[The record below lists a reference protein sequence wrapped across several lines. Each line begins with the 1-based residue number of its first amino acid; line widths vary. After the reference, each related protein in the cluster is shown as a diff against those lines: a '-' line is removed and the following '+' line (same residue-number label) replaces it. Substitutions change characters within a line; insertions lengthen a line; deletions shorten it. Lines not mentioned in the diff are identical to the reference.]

1 MQLYLFSNQS
11 HRSTESHNPPS
22 CSSHLTAGGNN
33 PPFGNPQ
40 PNQPQQPQQ
49 PFGFGTLNNNAFATP
64 GSNQFTFGGA
74 PPAQPQPSNAPAG
87 FAFGQQSAPAF
98 PTPPTSSQLQGFGF
112 GLTPQQQQPA
122 GFTFGAPPPAQAQQ
136 QQIPAVGAFKFG
148 GGQQQQQPPPPLAPS
163 GFTFGGGQQHKPP
176 PAAPTPQPP
185 PAAFTF
191 GAKPKT
197 EGVISQDNNSY
208 KAQKAA
214 ALANMPT
221 FAGTTSASG
230 TGFKTTSSPPQQLQ
244 QKPSTTGGG
253 GLNPEELARRAQR
266 AARFNRPTPV
276 LDAQQQQ
283 QQRQEEHQAFRPA
296 PVFAGN
302 TGDSGIDNNKI
313 NNVEEDEDGMGSPTR
328 MKKAIVGTCEDMC
341 PAVERE
347 RRQAMSDI
355 QIFERV
361 NANSANETSPELAVK
376 RFART
381 VDDPSPSEFRTRGG
395 LQRTM
400 AHLRNLLDQSHFRFG
415 LVHKFLWDRYRSVR
429 QDLYIQ
435 GMADGFA
442 VGIFEEI
449 VRFHVL
455 CEHELAGEDQSVTE
469 VEGFNSH
476 LNMEQANKALIS
488 LSEMYNKLAAA
499 GHPQQ
504 SEAEFRA
511 YHLISL
517 MASHGKF
524 KGDQQAFLS
533 TLNSLRLEVRKAPV
547 IQWVLALQRAIGDN
561 NYVRFFSLVKT
572 APYLI
577 ACAAHT
583 YFPAVRKRALKS
595 LADSM
600 CPSSKVTAAV
610 ELGWL
615 MNLLLLDS
623 YEEAKELVT
632 LYGYE
637 VAEQD
642 VDTGEGGSGMMGGAT
657 TTDNR
662 QLVAILTKH
671 GYTEPPPPVARRPS
685 AVITAKAPPTRA
697 AAVLTPA
704 SQPLSK
710 EELEQ
715 LAERERVMRA
725 EAEVKRRAEMEIA
738 ARRAAERADAEAA
751 AQRKMQEAEE
761 RARQVQ
767 LVEQQRVAEEA
778 RMKEIAQQEE
788 ERRQR
793 EEEERCRR
801 EEEERQRRE
810 AEEQRQKE
818 EAARRAA
825 EAARLAAV
833 EAERKRREAEK
844 AERRRLVELE
854 RQRLEELRR
863 IEEEKQRV
871 REAKRRLAIQK
882 LYFARWVKEARRL
895 AAERERQ
902 AKIAASFKACRVGI
916 KPSSST
922 STTAAALSHEVQQ
935 QQAVDMDDLAAELAL
950 RQLHLHDHPQ
960 SATLNSARH
969 LQEES
974 RRPINLPSTVAEE
987 LVRSNQQAKNL
998 FWKLL
1003 VVKTGASTFLPT
1015 SSTESSSTGDNK
1027 YEIAEKTGR
1036 NAAAS
1041 VGRWL
1046 ELVLS
1051 PSPSNN
1057 KSNTT
1062 VVSPSPCVELAYIQG
1077 PSAVSIEGMEY
1088 GSDSTRRGT
1097 ELSTCVAFQKSSSG
1111 NIAKDAIAGAAA
1123 VVVVMGA
1130 CPSSSIAQ
1138 RHILDSMQS
1147 ALPSNTGFC
1156 YPIMVLVQNEG
1167 WATDWSAAIDNWQ
1180 TNDGDKAAVLFH
1192 AVGVGK
1198 GTSTTSCAASSF
1210 DKKSLIVALK
1220 WLAQHAPAQHA
1231 LRVARAEAVVRQA
1244 LQATL
1249 LPLQPITTKSSNNTT
1264 IPPHYHYHYQAAL
1277 TQALT
1282 IVRKTITLA
1291 TEESEVS
1298 SWQWPPP
1305 EISTPPLQYWYSEG
1319 STAELIAAL
1328 DQVERE
1334 AQAAL
1339 DTDKA
1344 SAITATTHE
1353 SLCLALFMSLS
1364 PLESPDL
1371 PAIVMPEDVYLS
1383 FQVAIDQAATSLP
1396 PPFIDN
1402 GTYNNNNNNSGSRM
1416 LAIMGDGESPKK
1428 RKRDDWEEGWNA
1440 SRVSYEN
1447 IENNI
1452 LNVAYTA
1459 LRTGSAL
1466 DQQLGWMSEGA
1477 FRNRVVYSNGGG
1489 SVVSRGLAELAAK
1502 LDTERNEQGVFQQ
1515 HVMSS
1520 MLSSGDRGRGGG
1532 GGRDQIEEK
1541 EEGEG
1546 TIASGGGGFLSA
1558 GLRRLRGL
1566 LQTEKKEQ
1574 GKLTTEAWK
1583 ASAV

>member
-1 MQLYLFSNQS
+1 M
-11 HRSTESHNPPS
+11 T
-22 CSSHLTAGGNN
+22 
-33 PPFGNPQ
+33 
-40 PNQPQQPQQ
+40 
-49 PFGFGTLNNNAFATP
+49 
-64 GSNQFTFGGA
+64 
-74 PPAQPQPSNAPAG
+74 
-87 FAFGQQSAPAF
+87 
-98 PTPPTSSQLQGFGF
+98 
-112 GLTPQQQQPA
+112 
-122 GFTFGAPPPAQAQQ
+122 
-136 QQIPAVGAFKFG
+136 
-148 GGQQQQQPPPPLAPS
+148 
-163 GFTFGGGQQHKPP
+163 
-176 PAAPTPQPP
+176 
-185 PAAFTF
+185 
-191 GAKPKT
+191 
-197 EGVISQDNNSY
+197 SQDNNY
-208 KAQKAA
+208 EAQKAA

-221 FAGTTSASG
+221 FAGTAGGGNGSG
-230 TGFKTTSSPPQQLQ
+230 GFKTTSKPPPSQQQSQ
-244 QKPSTTGGG
+244 QKSSATGGGG

-266 AARFNRPTPV
+266 AARFNRPSPI
-276 LDAQQQQ
+276 LDAQQQH
-283 QQRQEEHQAFRPA
+283 QRQEEEQKPFRPN
-296 PVFAGN
+296 PVFVGN
-302 TGDSGIDNNKI
+302 TGGGGIDNK
-313 NNVEEDEDGMGSPTR
+313 NNNDTSVEEDEDGMGSPTR

-361 NANSANETSPELAVK
+361 NPNSANETSPELAVK

-381 VDDPSPSEFRTRGG
+381 VDDPAPSEFRTRGA

-400 AHLRNLLDQSHFRFG
+400 THLRNLLDQSNFRFG

-533 TLNSLRLEVRKAPV
+533 TLYSLRSEVRNAPV

-561 NYVRFFSLVKT
+561 NYVKFFSLVKT

-610 ELGWL
+610 ELDWL

-642 VDTGEGGSGMMGGAT
+642 VDTGEAGGTMVCT
-657 TTDNR
+657 TTTTTASYR

-685 AVITAKAPPTRA
+685 AVITAKAPLTRA
-697 AAVLTPA
+697 AAVVTPA
-704 SQPLSK
+704 SQPLSR
-710 EELEQ
+710 EEMEQ
-715 LAERERVMRA
+715 LSEKERVMRA
-725 EAEVKRRAEMEIA
+725 EAEAKRRAEAEVT

-767 LVEQQRVAEEA
+767 LAAQQRMAEEA
-778 RMKEIAQQEE
+778 RTKERARQEE
-788 ERRQR
+788 ERKQR
-793 EEEERCRR
+793 EEEERRR
-801 EEEERQRRE
+801 KEEEDRQCRE
-810 AEEQRQKE
+810 AEEQRQRE
-818 EAARRAA
+818 EAARRAV
-825 EAARLAAV
+825 EAARLAAL
-833 EAERKRREAEK
+833 EAERKRREAEE
-844 AERRRLVELE
+844 AERRHLAELE
-854 RQRLEELRR
+854 RQRLEELQR

-882 LYFARWVKEARRL
+882 LSFARWVKEAKRL

-916 KPSSST
+916 KPPST
-922 STTAAALSHEVQQ
+922 IIGAAGGALSHEDQYHHLQQQQQQQ
-935 QQAVDMDDLAAELAL
+935 QQAVNMDDLAAELAL
-950 RQLHLHDHPQ
+950 RQLHLYDHPL
-960 SATLNSARH
+960 SSSFLDSARH

-974 RRPINLPSTVAEE
+974 RRPINLPAIVAGE

-998 FWKLL
+998 FWKVL
-1003 VVKTGASTFLPT
+1003 VVRTGASAFLP
-1015 SSTESSSTGDNK
+1015 SNEGE
-1027 YEIAEKTGR
+1027 YEMAEKTGK

-1041 VGRWL
+1041 IGRWL

-1051 PSPSNN
+1051 PPSNN
-1057 KSNTT
+1057 NGHSTL
-1062 VVSPSPCVELAYIQG
+1062 VGSSPCVELAYIQG
-1077 PSAVSIEGMEY
+1077 PSEVSIEGMKY
-1088 GSDSTRRGT
+1088 LSTTGRRV
-1097 ELSTCVAFQKSSSG
+1097 EFSTCVSFQKPSRDSDG
-1111 NIAKDAIAGAAA
+1111 IAKDAIAGAAA
-1123 VVVVMGA
+1123 VVVVMGS
-1130 CPSSSIAQ
+1130 CPSSSVAQ
-1138 RHILDSMQS
+1138 QHMLDSMQS
-1147 ALPSNTGFC
+1147 ALPTNTGFHC
-1156 YPIMVLVQNEG
+1156 PIVLLVQNEE
-1167 WATDWSAAIDNWQ
+1167 WAKDWSEGINNWHM
-1180 TNDGDKAAVLFH
+1180 NDDGDKAGVVFH
-1192 AVGVGK
+1192 VVCVGK
-1198 GTSTTSCAASSF
+1198 STTTTTTTTSGTSSF
-1210 DKKSLIVALK
+1210 DRNSLIEALK

-1231 LRVARAEAVVRQA
+1231 LRIARAEAVVRQA

-1249 LPLQPITTKSSNNTT
+1249 LPLQSINTKSYNNNNN
-1264 IPPHYHYHYQAAL
+1264 IPPHCYHYYHAAL

-1282 IVRKTITLA
+1282 IVRDTITQA
-1291 TEESEVS
+1291 TEESEVA

-1319 STAELIAAL
+1319 NTVKFIGAL

-1334 AQAAL
+1334 AQVAL
-1339 DTDKA
+1339 DNN
-1344 SAITATTHE
+1344 SAATHE

-1364 PLESPDL
+1364 LLESPDL

-1383 FQVAIDQAATSLP
+1383 FQVAIDKAATFLP
-1396 PPFIDN
+1396 PPSIDD
-1402 GTYNNNNNNSGSRM
+1402 NNNNNGSSGSR
-1416 LAIMGDGESPKK
+1416 LLSIMGDGAGGGESPKK

-1440 SRVSYEN
+1440 SIVSYEN
-1447 IENNI
+1447 IEKNI
-1452 LNVAYTA
+1452 LNVAHTA
-1459 LRTGSAL
+1459 LGTGGAL
-1466 DQQLGWMSEGA
+1466 DQQLGWMSEVT
-1477 FRNRVVYSNGGG
+1477 FRNRGS

-1502 LDTERNEQGVFQQ
+1502 LDTERSEQGVFQQ

-1520 MLSSGDRGRGGG
+1520 MLSSGDGERERGGG
-1532 GGRDQIEEK
+1532 GGGGDQVEEK
-1541 EEGEG
+1541 DEGEG
-1546 TIASGGGGFLSA
+1546 TMASGGGGFLSA

-1566 LQTEKKEQ
+1566 LQIERREQ

-1583 ASAV
+1583 ASTI

>member
-1 MQLYLFSNQS
+1 VFV
-11 HRSTESHNPPS
+11 
-22 CSSHLTAGGNN
+22 GN
-33 PPFGNPQ
+33 
-40 PNQPQQPQQ
+40 
-49 PFGFGTLNNNAFATP
+49 
-64 GSNQFTFGGA
+64 
-74 PPAQPQPSNAPAG
+74 
-87 FAFGQQSAPAF
+87 
-98 PTPPTSSQLQGFGF
+98 
-112 GLTPQQQQPA
+112 
-122 GFTFGAPPPAQAQQ
+122 
-136 QQIPAVGAFKFG
+136 
-148 GGQQQQQPPPPLAPS
+148 
-163 GFTFGGGQQHKPP
+163 
-176 PAAPTPQPP
+176 
-185 PAAFTF
+185 
-191 GAKPKT
+191 
-197 EGVISQDNNSY
+197 
-208 KAQKAA
+208 
-214 ALANMPT
+214 
-221 FAGTTSASG
+221 
-230 TGFKTTSSPPQQLQ
+230 
-244 QKPSTTGGG
+244 TGGG
-253 GLNPEELARRAQR
+253 G
-266 AARFNRPTPV
+266 
-276 LDAQQQQ
+276 
-283 QQRQEEHQAFRPA
+283 
-296 PVFAGN
+296 
-302 TGDSGIDNNKI
+302 IDNK
-313 NNVEEDEDGMGSPTR
+313 NNNDTSAEEDEDGMGSPTR
-328 MKKAIVGTCEDMC
+328 MKKAIIGTCEDMC
-341 PAVERE
+341 PAIERE

-361 NANSANETSPELAVK
+361 NPNSANETSPELAVK

-381 VDDPSPSEFRTRGG
+381 VDDPAPSEFRTRGAI
-395 LQRTM
+395 QRTM
-400 AHLRNLLDQSHFRFG
+400 THLRNLLDESNFRFG

-488 LSEMYNKLAAA
+488 LSEMYSKLAAA

-533 TLNSLRLEVRKAPV
+533 TLYSLRSEVRNAPV

-561 NYVRFFSLVKT
+561 NYVKFFSLVKT

-610 ELGWL
+610 ELDWL

-642 VDTGEGGSGMMGGAT
+642 VDTGEAGGT
-657 TTDNR
+657 TTTTTSKR

-685 AVITAKAPPTRA
+685 AVITAKAPLTRA
-697 AAVLTPA
+697 AAVITPA
-704 SQPLSK
+704 SQPLSR

-715 LAERERVMRA
+715 LFERERVMRA
-725 EAEVKRRAEMEIA
+725 EAEAKRRAQAEMT

-751 AQRKMQEAEE
+751 AQQKMQEAEE
-761 RARQVQ
+761 RAKQVH
-767 LVEQQRVAEEA
+767 LAAQQKMAEEA
-778 RMKEIAQQEE
+778 QMNEIARQEE
-788 ERRQR
+788 ARKQR
-793 EEEERCRR
+793 EEEERRR
-801 EEEERQRRE
+801 KEEEDRRCRE
-810 AEEQRQKE
+810 AEERRQRE

-825 EAARLAAV
+825 EAARLAAL
-833 EAERKRREAEK
+833 EAERKRREAEE
-844 AERRRLVELE
+844 AERRHLAELE

-916 KPSSST
+916 KPS
-922 STTAAALSHEVQQ
+922 TTIGAAGGALSHEDQQ
-935 QQAVDMDDLAAELAL
+935 QQHQAVNMDDLAAELAL
-950 RQLHLHDHPQ
+950 RQLHLYDHPQ
-960 SATLNSARH
+960 SSSFLDSARH
-969 LQEES
+969 HQEES
-974 RRPINLPSTVAEE
+974 RQPINLPSIVAGE
-987 LVRSNQQAKNL
+987 LLRSNQQAKNL
-998 FWKLL
+998 FWKVLII
-1003 VVKTGASTFLPT
+1003 KTGASTFLS
-1015 SSTESSSTGDNK
+1015 SSTEDE
-1027 YEIAEKTGR
+1027 YEMAEKTGK

-1041 VGRWL
+1041 IGRWL

-1051 PSPSNN
+1051 PPSNDN
-1057 KSNTT
+1057 GNTAA
-1062 VVSPSPCVELAYIQG
+1062 VGPSPCVELAYIQG
-1077 PSAVSIEGMEY
+1077 PSKVSIKGVEY
-1088 GSDSTRRGT
+1088 VSNTTGRRA
-1097 ELSTCVAFQKSSSG
+1097 ELSTCVSFQKPSNNSDG
-1111 NIAKDAIAGAAA
+1111 IAKDAIAGAAA
-1123 VVVVMGA
+1123 VIVVMGA
-1130 CPSSSIAQ
+1130 CPSSSVAQ
-1138 RHILDSMQS
+1138 RHMLDLMQS
-1147 ALPSNTGFC
+1147 ALPTNTGFSC
-1156 YPIMVLVQNEG
+1156 PVVLLVQNEE
-1167 WATDWSAAIDNWQ
+1167 WAKDWSEAINTWHIDDDN
-1180 TNDGDKAAVLFH
+1180 DDDDKAGVVFH
-1192 AVGVGK
+1192 AVCVGK
-1198 GTSTTSCAASSF
+1198 STTTTSSSLSDTSSF
-1210 DKKSLIVALK
+1210 DRNSLINALK

-1231 LRVARAEAVVRQA
+1231 LRIARAEAVVRQA

-1249 LPLQPITTKSSNNTT
+1249 LPLQSVTTKSSNNNNNNT
-1264 IPPHYHYHYQAAL
+1264 IPPHCYHYYHGAL

-1282 IVRKTITLA
+1282 IVRDTITQA

-1305 EISTPPLQYWYSEG
+1305 EISSPPLQYWYSEG
-1319 STAELIAAL
+1319 NTVKLIGAL

-1334 AQAAL
+1334 AQVAL
-1339 DTDKA
+1339 DNNC
-1344 SAITATTHE
+1344 ATTHE

-1364 PLESPDL
+1364 LLESPDL

-1383 FQVAIDQAATSLP
+1383 FQVAIDKAATSLP
-1396 PPFIDN
+1396 PPSVDD
-1402 GTYNNNNNNSGSRM
+1402 YNNNKSSSGNRLLS
-1416 LAIMGDGESPKK
+1416 IMGDGAGGGESPKK

-1440 SRVSYEN
+1440 SIVSYEN
-1447 IENNI
+1447 IEKNI
-1452 LNVAYTA
+1452 LNVAHTA
-1459 LRTGSAL
+1459 LGTGAAL
-1466 DQQLGWMSEGA
+1466 DQQLGWMSEGT
-1477 FRNRVVYSNGGG
+1477 FRNRGS

-1502 LDTERNEQGVFQQ
+1502 LDTERSEQGVFQQ
-1515 HVMSS
+1515 HVMAS
-1520 MLSSGDRGRGGG
+1520 MLSSGERERGGG
-1532 GGRDQIEEK
+1532 GGGGSGARDQVEEK
-1541 EEGEG
+1541 DEWEGA
-1546 TIASGGGGFLSA
+1546 IASGGGGGFLSA

-1566 LQTEKKEQ
+1566 LQIERREQ

-1583 ASAV
+1583 ASTI